1 VVERYVPESPK
12 HFVGGVLQKWT
23 DALDDIVGPRADKRA
38 LIKLLK
44 KNTPMP
50 WPAPWY
56 LAELLELYN
65 LTKRASRGG
74 KTVLSY
80 DDPPALRKLNR
91 AKRYYERRVASGMS
105 KDQAIREAATKAE
118 VDTETFRNFLI
129 GKNAHA
135 RRVQKRKPPTN
146 PRP

>member
-1 VVERYVPESPK
+1 MVERFVPESPK
-12 HFVGGVLQKWT
+12 HWVGGVLQKWI
-23 DALDDIVGPRADKRA
+23 DALDDIVDRSDKSA

-65 LTKRASRGG
+65 LTKRQSRGG

-91 AKRYYERRVASGMS
+91 AKKLYEQYLKT
-105 KDQAIREAATKAE
+105 KDEETAFELAAADGSVNKT
-118 VDTETFRNFLI
+118 TFRNFLI

-135 RRVQKRKPPTN
+135 RRVKKRKPPPN